1 MYVMAVNRKATGKP
15 RLDRR
20 DWLDAALAAL
30 AAGGIKAVA
39 IEKLAVQLG
48 VTRGSFYHH
57 FQNREQLLSE
67 ILDYWVVHWTEDI
80 RTALL
85 ALELDAS
92 ETLLAMIRLIR
103 ERKAADYDVVFRAWA
118 LHDPLACKVVKRVD
132 EIRLGY
138 IRSLF
143 AELGFDELEAEN
155 RARLLLYYEM
165 VEPAVFA
172 TQSKQ
177 TREWLIKAR
186 HKLLTTV

>member
-1 MYVMAVNRKATGKP
+1 MAVYHKATGKP

-30 AAGGIKAVA
+30 AAGGINAIA
-39 IEKLAVQLG
+39 IEKLAVQQG

-118 LHDPLACKVVKRVD
+118 LHDPLARKVVKRVD